1 MPSDQMPLDHF
12 VSQVHLKNFY
22 SPILGNRMY
31 ALNKKNLKEF
41 TPRSE
46 DVCSI
51 EDGSTN
57 AYLRENRAIEE
68 FLKAIEPKYSTA
80 VAKLASNR
88 IDGECI
94 CTIAGIVAY
103 LISCSPAGIRI
114 PSSAL

>member
-1 MPSDQMPLDHF
+1 MSSDHF

-22 SPILGNRMY
+22 SPILGNRRY
-31 ALNKKNLKEF
+31 AINKKNLKEF

-57 AYLRENRAIEE
+57 ANLRENRAIDE

-80 VAKLASNR
+80 VAKLASNKILR
-88 IDGECI
+88 MHIYDRRNCFILDILFPCGH
-94 CTIAGIVAY
+94 TNT
-103 LISCSPAGIRI
+103 L
-114 PSSAL
+114 